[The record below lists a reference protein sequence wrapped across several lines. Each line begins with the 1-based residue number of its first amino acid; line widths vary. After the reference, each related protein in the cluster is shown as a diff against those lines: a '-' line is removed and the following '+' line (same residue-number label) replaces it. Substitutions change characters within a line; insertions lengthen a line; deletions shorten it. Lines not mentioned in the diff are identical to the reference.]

1 MTKNAIAAAALS
13 LTALFGAGT
22 YAVAQTA
29 SAPANAPANAPTSAP
44 AAAPQTAAVPAPMS
58 IQDLLGKL
66 TAQGYTDVSEVERK
80 GDKLYEVKARDAQG
94 RRMEMKVD
102 ARTAEILHS
111 EQD

>member
-1 MTKNAIAAAALS
+1 MKKNAIAAAALS

-29 SAPANAPANAPTSAP
+29 SAPASAPAASP

-102 ARTAEILHS
+102 SRTAEILHS

>member
-13 LTALFGAGT
+13 LTALLGAGT

-29 SAPANAPANAPTSAP
+29 SAPAPASAP